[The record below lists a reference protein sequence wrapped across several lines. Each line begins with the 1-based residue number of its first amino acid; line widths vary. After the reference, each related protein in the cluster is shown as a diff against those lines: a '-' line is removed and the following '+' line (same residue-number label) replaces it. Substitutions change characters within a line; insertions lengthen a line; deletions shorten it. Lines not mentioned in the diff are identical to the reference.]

1 MFYAANVVMLGG
13 PALLLESLRSIYVDG
28 LVNSLDVG
36 AFVDDF
42 NSQIR
47 SETTLVSLRINQG
60 LDH

>member
-1 MFYAANVVMLGG
+1 MLGG